1 MIGSLLRKM
10 DETISW
16 DIKVIPL
23 RCIDNKASLQQI
35 CSIRLKWI
43 ESPMI
48 PHVFPR
54 VGTRNRWQGVILK
67 EICHWWEARPESFA
81 LRYRCIKKSIYWHE
95 RAIKY
100 DCWKDRHKKKT
111 SPIFTKTSNRGR
123 NRDVSKPT
131 VCIPSPQYI
140 LNKEKGNDEQE
151 TTKGNVTSEYAK
163 LPRQT
168 ARNYQPP
175 ETQQIEKDF
184 IQRGNSD
191 IDTPSQQA
199 PQKQNQEC
207 SFWRFEHWNSC
218 INGSQSRTTSWQRR
232 GFIT

>member
-1 MIGSLLRKM
+1 MIGSLLRKK

-23 RCIDNKASLQQI
+23 RCIDNKASLQQV
-35 CSIRLKWI
+35 CSIPQKWI

-48 PHVFPR
+48 PHVFPSIS
-54 VGTRNRWQGVILK
+54 TRNRWQCLILK

-81 LRYRCIKKSIYWHE
+81 LRYRCIKTSVLNILTLQANQRKSDQI
-95 RAIKY
+95 RLLK
-100 DCWKDRHKKKT
+100 RSTKKT

-151 TTKGNVTSEYAK
+151 TIKENITSEYAK
-163 LPRQT
+163 LHRKT

-175 ETQQIEKDF
+175 ETQQIKKDF

-199 PQKQNQEC
+199 PQN
-207 SFWRFEHWNSC
+207 
-218 INGSQSRTTSWQRR
+218 RTKNVRPSASSTETRV
-232 GFIT
+232 

>member
-1 MIGSLLRKM
+1 M
-10 DETISW
+10 DREPDDSS
-16 DIKVIPL
+16 
-23 RCIDNKASLQQI
+23 R
-35 CSIRLKWI
+35 
-43 ESPMI
+43 
-48 PHVFPR
+48 FP
-54 VGTRNRWQGVILK
+54 
-67 EICHWWEARPESFA
+67 
-81 LRYRCIKKSIYWHE
+81 KS
-95 RAIKY
+95 
-100 DCWKDRHKKKT
+100 RHKKQVTGRNLEGNMSLMGSKAREFCSKIPVYQKVNILT
-111 SPIFTKTSNRGR
+111 RKSDQIRLLKRSTQKKNSPIFTKTSNRGR

-207 SFWRFEHWNSC
+207 SSWRFEH
-218 INGSQSRTTSWQRR
+218 
-232 GFIT
+232 